1 MMSNKEIRRKAME
14 RLNYYWVESV
24 FLYIILFCGVCI
36 AELVQM
42 IYIPIKYP
50 ELRQMENPDIFSLL
64 QFMSENRSI
73 FIILLC
79 SAFVCFLLITPM
91 YYGIKWCF
99 FQAAQWKPAPVS
111 GAFYAYYS
119 PSKWLKTLAINAKL
133 FVNKF
138 VYAVP
143 SMAICFAAY
152 IISEILKDGAGEL
165 ARFFVNIGLAVVFA
179 GSVMIYMSL
188 TVKFDLVV
196 YVYADQPDSSISA
209 IFSRGVAA
217 AEKSRWRYG
226 GLKIWFLPLL
236 LVSTAGFPSIV
247 IIPMYWMVKSI
258 GAVQIIKGGFAD
270 KEQFIRDV
278 MPKEAKESA
287 MSIEN

>member
-24 FLYIILFCGVCI
+24 FLYLILFCGVSI
-36 AELVQM
+36 TELVQM
-42 IYIPIKYP
+42 MYIPIKYP
-50 ELRQMENPDIFSLL
+50 ALRQIEKPDIFSILKFL
-64 QFMSENRSI
+64 SENRGI

-119 PSKWLKTLAINAKL
+119 PSKWFKTLAINAKL
-133 FVNKF
+133 FVNKL

-143 SMAICFAAY
+143 SAAICFAAY
-152 IISEILKDGAGEL
+152 IISEILKDGTGEL

-258 GAVQIIKGGFAD
+258 GAVQIIKGGVTD
-270 KEQFIRDV
+270 KEEFIRDV
-278 MPKEAKESA
+278 MPKEVKESA
-287 MSIEN
+287 MAIEN